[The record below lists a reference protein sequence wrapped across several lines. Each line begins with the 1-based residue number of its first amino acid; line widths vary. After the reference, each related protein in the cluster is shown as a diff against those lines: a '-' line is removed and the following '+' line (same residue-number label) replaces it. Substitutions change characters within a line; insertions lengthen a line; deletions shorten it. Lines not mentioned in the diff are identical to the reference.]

1 MYLYLVISNLIHVYV
16 DKILGSKKSFFVRE
30 IITYE
35 IKITFHL
42 RNNYY
47 EFSLNY
53 IRTITNGI
61 YTNLAYC
68 TRRDIK

>member
-1 MYLYLVISNLIHVYV
+1 MHVYV
-16 DKILGSKKSFFVRE
+16 DRILGSKKSFFVCE

-53 IRTITNGI
+53 IRTITNGTGTMPTAVTLYQLSI
-61 YTNLAYC
+61 LHSRSTC
-68 TRRDIK
+68 